1 MASLPQ
7 LFDLTGRTAVVT
19 GGAGALGTAISVAL
33 AEAGAAVAVV
43 DLRIENATRVADSIN
58 ATGGRAVGYSGD
70 LSKAAGVAE
79 VFGSI
84 DAEFGRIDILVNA
97 ISAPVN
103 RFQPEEFPLDEWQ
116 TMLDSNLTSYFLCAQ
131 AAGHIMMRGERGGS
145 IVNFGSI
152 AGVSALGRGNLAY
165 AVAKGG
171 VMQFTREL
179 AYAWADRNIRVNT
192 ILPCQFRQ
200 PDVVGS
206 TCRPGTHAGRREG
219 TFRHSTWSDGRS
231 ERDRRACVVPRQRRL
246 IDGDRCCIARRR
258 RQPRDESW
266 RQPRVVER
274 QPRVVERQPRVVE
287 RQPRVVARR

>member
-1 MASLPQ
+1 VASLPQ

-33 AEAGAAVAVV
+33 AEAGASVAVV
-43 DLRIENATRVADSIN
+43 DLHIENATGVAASIN

-70 LSKAAGVAE
+70 LSHSADVAD

-84 DAEFGRIDILVNA
+84 DTEFGRIDVLVNA

-103 RFQPEEFPLDEWQ
+103 RFHPEDFPLDEWQ

-131 AAGHIMMRGERGGS
+131 AAGRIMMREGNGGS

-192 ILPCQFRQ
+192 VLPCQFVNQ
-200 PDVVGS
+200 M
-206 TCRPGTHAGRREG
+206 
-219 TFRHSTWSDGRS
+219 WSSALVDQ
-231 ERDRRACVVPRQRRL
+231 ERTP
-246 IDGDRCCIARRR
+246 
-258 RQPRDESW
+258 
-266 RQPRVVER
+266 VVER
-274 QPRVVERQPRVVE
+274 VLSGLPLGRMGVPSEIVGPVLFLASDASSMVTG
-287 RQPRVVARR
+287 VALPVDGGNLAMNPGASLEW

>member
-1 MASLPQ
+1 VASLPQ

-58 ATGGRAVGYSGD
+58 AAGGRAVGYSGD
-70 LSKAAGVAE
+70 LSQAAAVGD
-79 VFGSI
+79 VFGNI
-84 DAEFGRIDILVNA
+84 DAEFGRVDILINA

-103 RFQPEEFPLDEWQ
+103 RFHPEEFPLGEWQ

-131 AAGHIMMRGERGGS
+131 AAGRIMMRGGNGGS

-192 ILPCQFRQ
+192 LLPCQFVNQ
-200 PDVVGS
+200 M
-206 TCRPGTHAGRREG
+206 
-219 TFRHSTWSDGRS
+219 WSSAIVDE
-231 ERDRRACVVPRQRRL
+231 ERTP
-246 IDGDRCCIARRR
+246 
-258 RQPRDESW
+258 
-266 RQPRVVER
+266 VVER
-274 QPRVVERQPRVVE
+274 VLSGLPLGRMGVPSEIVGPVLFLASDASSMVTG
-287 RQPRVVARR
+287 VALPVDGGNLAMNAGASLEW